1 MSNRHVVFGAG
12 PVGRAV
18 ITELLA
24 RSERVVLASRG
35 ARPAWLDARV
45 EHVRADATDPAT
57 TRLACTG
64 ATHVF
69 NCTNAAQ
76 YHRWPEQFPPLQR
89 GVLEGARASGA
100 VLVAVENLYV
110 YGPHG
115 GVPMTEDLPLHGRG
129 LRSTTRVDMTKALE
143 AVSDVRVV
151 RVRASDL
158 IGPGVTES
166 MAGAR
171 MFEPILSG
179 AKTLKLMAD
188 PTLAH
193 AVTSVTDFAKTLV
206 AAGLDERTFGQV
218 LHAPSLAPTP
228 AELVQLI
235 AEEAGVQAPRLS
247 APSRTMAS
255 WMIPVL
261 GVFVPE
267 LRGLTENT
275 SMFYEP
281 FIVDS
286 TRARTLLGL
295 EATPLR
301 QTIGDA
307 IAWYRSNGVGA
318 QNARER
324 SNTATRPA

>member
-1 MSNRHVVFGAG
+1 MSNRHVVFGSG

-18 ITELLA
+18 IAELLT
-24 RSERVVLASRG
+24 RSRAVVLASRG
-35 ARPAWLDARV
+35 VRPPWLDGRV
-45 EHVRADATDPAT
+45 EHVRADATEAT
-57 TRLACTG
+57 TTRVACER
-64 ATHVF
+64 ASHVY

-89 GVLEGARASGA
+89 GVLEGARANGA
-100 VLVAVENLYV
+100 VLVVVENLYV

-115 GVPMTEDLPLHGRG
+115 GAPMTEDLPLNGRG
-129 LRSTTRVDMTKALE
+129 LRSTTRVEMTKAL
-143 AVSDVRVV
+143 AAADDLPIV

-171 MFEPILSG
+171 LFEPILAG
-179 AKTLKLMAD
+179 APKVKVMAD
-188 PTLAH
+188 PSLPH
-193 AVTSVTDFAKTLV
+193 AVTSVTDFARTLV
-206 AAGLDERTFGQV
+206 MAGLDERAHGQV

-228 AELVQLI
+228 AELVTLI
-235 AEEAGVQAPRLS
+235 AEEAGVRAPRLS
-247 APSRTMAS
+247 APSRRVAS
-255 WMIPVL
+255 LMIPLL

-267 LRGLTENT
+267 LRGLNENV

-286 TRARTLLGL
+286 TKAKTLLGL

-301 QTIGDA
+301 LTIRDA
-307 IAWYRSNGVGA
+307 IAWYRAGSNLRAGGVEGLA
-318 QNARER
+318 F
-324 SNTATRPA
+324 RPG